1 MVLNFNRLKYCIA
14 HLPEIIMTH
23 VKDLRAQLTL
33 QNVQYIPEVVLL
45 VAIGLGLY
53 TQWSVTQD
61 TVLSFISI
69 TALFVF
75 AVSCALRYYCGMQRA
90 GGALF
95 HIWVGCLVGIL
106 AFSDSSDV
114 EYITTQEAMEALFLT
129 SLALGACWHILTRLL
144 KLTDPHP
151 GLLGSAAGLE
161 GIGLM
166 VGGMVVGESFPAL
179 ILMTLAFMTH
189 VAALRL
195 KSTPVL
201 VSLTAF
207 VVVSIM
213 YLFPELSLSPNIY
226 ALVCIAGRHT
236 LPAILDLYLLGRSML
251 ERWQMTVFTLPRMV
265 RHLSLLVVLALNIA
279 LGIIIGS
286 STTQHKEWF
295 VVFPLFLAVAV
306 VWLLLHLAFF
316 AACWQL
322 MGKVTACNAAHSSLG
337 EPAQSYQRIM
347 AARGLRHFGLVTQRL
362 ICLSL
367 TSTLALLALGWETRT
382 PYSLALLFTVL
393 PLEAATLSLFW
404 ELGEKLGG
412 TCTAY
417 AVISP
422 LTSLRPE
429 DGATLLS
436 AGAVQEMTTRTMM
449 MLTQIQHFFAFHML
463 NNFGCD
469 LSTSGVSMDSLR
481 NKLSSFFEQR
491 TAEGPRYDT
500 YLLYFCGDV
509 FESGD
514 WALSDNKR
522 LTLDTLLEWW
532 DAKNGTSGARLILV
546 LDSTHSFKW
555 AQEIKQLQDI
565 FCAVQTCRYIRRPD
579 AEVEGGSGN
588 GVGTFTRAFLQYN
601 TGQEISVDWTG
612 KQRPLRAIYTTS
624 RCWSDFTF
632 HQPTRDDYRHYWDSN
647 FPRFTRPLLRALN
660 IPGVGSLFCCCTCFG
675 RWLRRLQMTCLPPR
689 EIDTGHGFKLIK
701 S

>member
-322 MGKVTACNAAHSSLG
+322 MGKV
-337 EPAQSYQRIM
+337 
-347 AARGLRHFGLVTQRL
+347 F
-362 ICLSL
+362 
-367 TSTLALLALGWETRT
+367 
-382 PYSLALLFTVL
+382 
-393 PLEAATLSLFW
+393 
-404 ELGEKLGG
+404 
-412 TCTAY
+412 
-417 AVISP
+417 
-422 LTSLRPE
+422 
-429 DGATLLS
+429 D
-436 AGAVQEMTTRTMM
+436 
-449 MLTQIQHFFAFHML
+449 
-463 NNFGCD
+463 
-469 LSTSGVSMDSLR
+469 
-481 NKLSSFFEQR
+481 
-491 TAEGPRYDT
+491 YD
-500 YLLYFCGDV
+500 
-509 FESGD
+509 
-514 WALSDNKR
+514 
-522 LTLDTLLEWW
+522 
-532 DAKNGTSGARLILV
+532 
-546 LDSTHSFKW
+546 
-555 AQEIKQLQDI
+555 
-565 FCAVQTCRYIRRPD
+565 
-579 AEVEGGSGN
+579 
-588 GVGTFTRAFLQYN
+588 
-601 TGQEISVDWTG
+601 
-612 KQRPLRAIYTTS
+612 
-624 RCWSDFTF
+624 
-632 HQPTRDDYRHYWDSN
+632 
-647 FPRFTRPLLRALN
+647 
-660 IPGVGSLFCCCTCFG
+660 
-675 RWLRRLQMTCLPPR
+675 
-689 EIDTGHGFKLIK
+689 
-701 S
+701 